1 MKLDYDCVR
10 DILLTIEELNFCEYL
25 HNNNVTKFKRL
36 RDYHPNKIAYTIK
49 KLSEAGFIPKI
60 GIVVAISGYINFNI
74 CEMTWEGHQFL
85 NSIRNNDVW
94 EKTKN
99 KSLIYGSLPV
109 KLLVNI
115 ANKII
120 ENNID

>member
-49 KLSEAGFIPKI
+49 KLSKAGFIPKI

-94 EKTKN
+94 EK
-99 KSLIYGSLPV
+99 P
-109 KLLVNI
+109 
-115 ANKII
+115 KI
-120 ENNID
+120 NL